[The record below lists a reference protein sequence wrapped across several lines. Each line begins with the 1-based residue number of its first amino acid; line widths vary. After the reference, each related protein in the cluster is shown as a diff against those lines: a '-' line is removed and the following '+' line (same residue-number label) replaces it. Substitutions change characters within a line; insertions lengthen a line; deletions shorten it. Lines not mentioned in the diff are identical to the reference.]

1 MIDFHVHVYPPE
13 IIQSAE
19 EISKTEPYFNALIH
33 NKVHRWATVEDL
45 IMNDSAV
52 KRSVIFG
59 FAFRDLGLCRICNDY
74 VISAV
79 RNYPERFSGLCVV
92 PPLAKRAEAEIIRC
106 AEQGLIGVGELF
118 PEGQGFDI
126 TNKHET
132 QKLADVLKE
141 LKMLLLLHTAEPV
154 GHNYVGKGNVGPK
167 EAAVFCSNYPELK
180 VIFAH
185 LGGGLWLYELMPEM
199 RKILAN
205 AYYDLA
211 ALPLLYETKILNA
224 IKAAGLIKKFLF
236 GSDFPILNIRRYEK
250 LFTALNAE
258 ELEAIKSRNAL
269 NLLNNLTAGEV

>member
-1 MIDFHVHVYPPE
+1 M
-13 IIQSAE
+13 
-19 EISKTEPYFNALIH
+19 
-33 NKVHRWATVEDL
+33 
-45 IMNDSAV
+45 
-52 KRSVIFG
+52 
-59 FAFRDLGLCRICNDY
+59 
-74 VISAV
+74 
-79 RNYPERFSGLCVV
+79 
-92 PPLAKRAEAEIIRC
+92 
-106 AEQGLIGVGELF
+106 
-118 PEGQGFDI
+118 
-126 TNKHET
+126 
-132 QKLADVLKE
+132 KE

-211 ALPLLYETKILNA
+211 ALPWLYETKILNA

-236 GSDFPILNIRRYEK
+236 GSDFPILNIQRYEK